1 MAEEKKSKKKAQRAT
16 SNVFSMFDQKQVQ
29 EFKEAFNLMDQD
41 RDGTLSLDDLKEVY
55 ASLGKAPKDAEL
67 KAMLDEAKGAFNFT
81 MLLTLFGDRLNG
93 TDDENVILNAW
104 KNFDQEGTG
113 FINIKQFREVLT
125 GEGRKEDRM
134 TDVEFAQMLE
144 GAPVD
149 PKGNLDYAAFTRQI
163 KRGKEDE

>member
-1 MAEEKKSKKKAQRAT
+1 KKSKKRAQRAT

-41 RDGTLSLDDLKEVY
+41 RDGTVS
-55 ASLGKAPKDAEL
+55 KAPKDAEL
-67 KAMLDEAKGAFNFT
+67 KSMLEEAQGPVNFT

-93 TDDENVILNAW
+93 TDEENVILNAF
-104 KNFDQEGTG
+104 KNFDHEGTG
-113 FINIKQFREVLT
+113 NINQKGLREILT
-125 GEGRKEDRM
+125 AEGRPEDRL
-134 TDVEFAQMLE
+134 TDMEFSQMLD
-144 GAPVD
+144 GAPMD